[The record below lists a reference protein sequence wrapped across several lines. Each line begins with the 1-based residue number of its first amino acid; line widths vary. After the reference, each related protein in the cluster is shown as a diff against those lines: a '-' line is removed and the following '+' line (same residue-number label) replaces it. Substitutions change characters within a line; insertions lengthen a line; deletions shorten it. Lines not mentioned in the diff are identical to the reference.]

1 MNRNTTQT
9 PNSLRLKRDL
19 DREAV
24 DLALKGEW
32 ERATEVNRAVLELFT
47 DDVEAMNRLAKALME
62 LGAYDEARKVLDGVS
77 AVAPYNKI
85 AKKNRARL
93 DQLSSNPSGSRHHSP
108 RAAGKPQLFIEE
120 SGKST
125 TTILRRPAN
134 CPVTASVSP
143 GEPVD
148 LVQENNTLNA
158 YSGDGDFLG
167 QLEPKLGKRLAGLMK
182 GGNTYAAAVIG
193 VNPQGVSVIIRETFR
208 HRSLHG
214 VCSFPNSTKD
224 DALAHLN
231 EKVARLFRNDDRR
244 RDQNDSHGDG
254 SDEDDEEENVIEEEA
269 IEDDWTENE

>member
-1 MNRNTTQT
+1 M
-9 PNSLRLKRDL
+9 
-19 DREAV
+19 
-24 DLALKGEW
+24 
-32 ERATEVNRAVLELFT
+32 
-47 DDVEAMNRLAKALME
+47 EAMNRLAKALME
-62 LGAYDEARKVLDGVS
+62 LGDYGEARKVLESVS

-93 DQLSSNPSGSRHHSP
+93 DQLSSNPPGSRRHSP

-125 TTILRRPAN
+125 TTILRRPASR
-134 CPVTASVSP
+134 PVAAGVSP

-193 VNPQGVSVIIRETFR
+193 VNPRGVSVIIRETFR
-208 HRSLHG
+208 HRSLHN

-224 DALAHLN
+224 DALVHLN

-244 RDQNDSHGDG
+244 RDQDDGQGDG
-254 SDEDDEEENVIEEEA
+254 SDEDDEEEEDVIDEEA
-269 IEDDWTENE
+269 MKDDWTENE

>member
-62 LGAYDEARKVLDGVS
+62 LGDYGEAGKVLDSVS

-93 DQLSSNPSGSRHHSP
+93 DQLSSNPSGSRRHSP
-108 RAAGKPQLFIEE
+108 RTAGKPQLFIEE

-125 TTILRRPAN
+125 TTILRRPTSR
-134 CPVTASVSP
+134 PVAAGVSP
-143 GEPVD
+143 GEQVD
-148 LVQENNTLNA
+148 LVQENNMLNA

-193 VNPQGVSVIIRETFR
+193 VEPPGSLRDHPGDFPPPQSCTTYAHFPIAPRTTPWSTLTTKLPG
-208 HRSLHG
+208 
-214 VCSFPNSTKD
+214 SFGTTT
-224 DALAHLN
+224 DAAI
-231 EKVARLFRNDDRR
+231 KTMVK
-244 RDQNDSHGDG
+244 SPG
-254 SDEDDEEENVIEEEA
+254 SDEDDEGGRRH
-269 IEDDWTENE
+269 

>member
-62 LGAYDEARKVLDGVS
+62 LGDYGEAGKVLDSVS

-93 DQLSSNPSGSRHHSP
+93 DQLSSNPSGSRRHSP

-125 TTILRRPAN
+125 TTILRRPTSR
-134 CPVTASVSP
+134 PVAAGVSP

-193 VNPQGVSVIIRETFR
+193 VNPRGVSVIIRETFR
-208 HRSLHG
+208 HRSLHN
-214 VCSFPNSTKD
+214 VCSFPNSAKD
-224 DALAHLN
+224 DALVHLN

-244 RDQNDSHGDG
+244 RDQDDGQGAG
-254 SDEDDEEENVIEEEA
+254 SDEDDKEEDVIDEEA
-269 IEDDWTENE
+269 MEGDWTENE

>member
-9 PNSLRLKRDL
+9 PNSLKLKRDL

-47 DDVEAMNRLAKALME
+47 DDAEAMNRLAKALME
-62 LGAYDEARKVLDGVS
+62 LGDYGEAGKVLDSVS
-77 AVAPYNKI
+77 SVAPYNKI

-93 DQLSSNPSGSRHHSP
+93 DQLSSNPSGSRRHSP

-125 TTILRRPAN
+125 TTILRRPVA
-134 CPVTASVSP
+134 ASVSP

-148 LVQENNTLNA
+148 LVQEKNTLNA

-167 QLEPKLGKRLAGLMK
+167 QLEPKLGKRLTGLMK

-193 VNPQGVSVIIRETFR
+193 VNARGVSVIIRETFR
-208 HRSLHG
+208 HRSLHN

-224 DALAHLN
+224 DALVHLN
-231 EKVARLFRNDDRR
+231 DKVARLFRNDDRR
-244 RDQNDSHGDG
+244 REQGDG
-254 SDEDDEEENVIEEEA
+254 SDEDDDGEDAIEEEA
-269 IEDDWTENE
+269 MEGDWTENE

>member
-62 LGAYDEARKVLDGVS
+62 LGDYGEARRVLESVS

-93 DQLSSNPSGSRHHSP
+93 DQLSSNPSGSRRHSP

-125 TTILRRPAN
+125 TTILRRPASR
-134 CPVTASVSP
+134 PVAAGVSP

-182 GGNTYAAAVIG
+182 GGNAYAAAVIG
-193 VNPQGVSVIIRETFR
+193 VNPRGVSVIIRETFR
-208 HRSLHG
+208 HRSLHN

-224 DALAHLN
+224 DALVHLN

-244 RDQNDSHGDG
+244 RDQDDGQGDG
-254 SDEDDEEENVIEEEA
+254 SDEDDEEEDVIDEEA
-269 IEDDWTENE
+269 MKDDWTENE

>member
-47 DDVEAMNRLAKALME
+47 DDVEAMNRLAKAFME
-62 LGAYDEARKVLDGVS
+62 LGDYGEARKVLESVS
-77 AVAPYNKI
+77 AVAPFNKI

-93 DQLSSNPSGSRHHSP
+93 DQLSSNPPGSRRHSP

-125 TTILRRPAN
+125 TTILRRPASR
-134 CPVTASVSP
+134 PVAAGVSP

-193 VNPQGVSVIIRETFR
+193 VNPRGVSVIIRETFR
-208 HRSLHG
+208 HRSLHN
-214 VCSFPNSTKD
+214 VCSFPNSAKD
-224 DALAHLN
+224 DALVHLN

-244 RDQNDSHGDG
+244 RDQDDGQGDG
-254 SDEDDEEENVIEEEA
+254 SDEDDEEEDVIDEEDMK
-269 IEDDWTENE
+269 DDWTENE